1 MPFVLDASVA
11 ACWAFQDEDDP
22 RADLALSRIKTDEAL
37 VPTLWWFELR
47 NILVVNE
54 RRKRIAEADTA
65 SFLNYISQLTI
76 KTDRFPNSDAVLRL
90 SRMRQLTVYD
100 ACYLELAQREGVPLA
115 TLDSCLARAA
125 RAEKVTLI

>member
-1 MPFVLDASVA
+1 MPFVLDASIA

-22 RADLALSRIKTDEAL
+22 RADLALSRIKTDEPL
-37 VPTLWWFELR
+37 VPSLWWFELR

-54 RRKRIAEADTA
+54 RRKRITEADTT
-65 SFLNYISQLTI
+65 SFLKYISQLTI
-76 KTDRFPNSDAVLRL
+76 KTDGFPNSDAVLRL
-90 SRMRQLTVYD
+90 SRTRQLTVYD

-115 TLDSCLARAA
+115 TLDSYLARAA

>member
-11 ACWAFQDEDDP
+11 ACWAFQDEDDA

-37 VPTLWWFELR
+37 VPSLWWFELR

-54 RRKRIAEADTA
+54 RRKRIAESDTT
-65 SFLNYISQLTI
+65 SFLKYISQLTI
-76 KTDRFPNSDAVLRL
+76 KIDSFPNSDAVLRL
-90 SRMRQLTVYD
+90 SRTRQLTVYD

-115 TLDSCLARAA
+115 TLDSYLARAA
-125 RAEKVTLI
+125 RSERVALI